1 MNLAWNAASAS
12 AAPATTDASPAT
24 MFPPSDE
31 NDTFDEN
38 ESDRQNNESPRPS
51 YPQSNVLSMA
61 MKRSMKSFASTVDT
75 SSTSSGS
82 SDDENHSKI
91 KKQPIVTPTTENSF
105 DFSDEFDENEARE
118 STSLCSRFNRTKC
131 VIVGLVM
138 VAAVAGTILVAP
150 KVAGKVNYVD
160 ETSQPTAAPDRIA
173 GTFKF
178 IKDMRGPT
186 SQGCSGTITRSFDEP
201 VVADAIRVQVKSY
214 VNWPSLRVGFT
225 DIYGQTVVPT
235 SQTSSSSHKD
245 YTCAAINGALPSEH
259 RCDSGWSWCASSART
274 GDYIDFRFDN
284 YVFLQSITFEGRQK
298 GDQWGYVQSMKIFA
312 AVQTPEPTLMPTAS
326 PTEKPKKKQRPPTL
340 VVETLSPTIAP
351 TTIDQISDPNVY
363 VPGHLTQMK
372 LGVRL
377 SNGLDIRIIAN
388 SKRPVPLNDGSR
400 SDTVFHERPDFGATF
415 KVPDSSPTNQGGWI
429 YVSNSE
435 IEKES
440 SNGQSVAGGVGR
452 ITFNRYGKVI
462 GYDMI
467 LEKTDRNCGGGTT
480 PWNTFIT
487 CEESRRTPPVG
498 HCFQVDPFSEGIQKK
513 SETRTVLGG
522 ADGGSFESFAHDLR
536 DENLPRFFVTE
547 DQADGA
553 VRRFTPATVDWD
565 NPSRMLHDE
574 KGTLDYLFLIPAD
587 EEGRNGTYQWIDNKS
602 KAGKSAQQYYP
613 NAEGIDVANGILYF
627 VSKKDEDLFILDL
640 DNFTYERKIVREEGI
655 DVSPDQLVRLGG
667 DDGIMYLTEDGG
679 AEAGIHGRDAQGRYF
694 TILESPIYKEE
705 TTGLAFSPNKK
716 HMYLAYQKNG
726 IIFDVWRKDGKKFDG
741 GSLNVKYHHQ

>member
-1 MNLAWNAASAS
+1 MDLAWNEVAAETTG
-12 AAPATTDASPAT
+12 AAATAAAAAVVVDTD
-24 MFPPSDE
+24 D
-31 NDTFDEN
+31 DFDEN
-38 ESDRQNNESPRPS
+38 EDDCKSKESPQPSYPHPKIFVDALTHWKSGSKESPKPS
-51 YPQSNVLSMA
+51 YPQPKIFVDAL
-61 MKRSMKSFASTVDT
+61 KHWKSGGDETAS
-75 SSTSSGS
+75 S
-82 SDDENHSKI
+82 H
-91 KKQPIVTPTTENSF
+91 KKSIQSQTPTTEGSF
-105 DFSDEFDENEARE
+105 DFSDEFDENEAR
-118 STSLCSRFNRTKC
+118 SSPRFSSRTKC
-131 VIVGLVM
+131 VVVGLVM
-138 VAAVAGTILVAP
+138 IVAVTGTILVAP
-150 KVAGKVNYVD
+150 KAAGRVSYIS
-160 ETSQPTAAPDRIA
+160 ETNQPTPAPGRVA

-178 IKDMRGPT
+178 IKDMKGPK
-186 SQGCSGTITRSFDEP
+186 SQGCSGSITRSFDEP
-201 VVADAIRVQVKSY
+201 IVADAIRVQVKSF

-225 DIYGQTVVPT
+225 DVNGQTVVPA
-235 SQTSSSSHKD
+235 SQTSSSSHHD
-245 YTCAAINGALPSEH
+245 YACAAINGALPSEH
-259 RCDSGWSWCASSART
+259 DCDSGWSWCAASART
-274 GDYIDFRFDN
+274 GDYIDFRFDS

-312 AVQTPEPTLMPTAS
+312 AVETPQPTLMPTMSQEQDQSLAITQA
-326 PTEKPKKKQRPPTL
+326 PTVT
-340 VVETLSPTIAP
+340 P

-388 SKRPVPLNDGSR
+388 SKRRVPFNDGTV
-400 SDTVFHERPDFGATF
+400 SDVVFHERPDYGATF
-415 KVPDSSPTNQGGWI
+415 KIPDTSKTNQGGWV

-440 SNGQSVAGGVGR
+440 SNGDKVSGGVGR
-452 ITFNRYGKVI
+452 LTFNRYGKVI
-462 GYDMI
+462 GYDRI

-487 CEESRRTPPVG
+487 CEESRQSPPVG
-498 HCFQVDPFSEGIQKK
+498 HCFQVDPFTGEMHKK
-513 SETRTVLGG
+513 SDTRTVLGG
-522 ADGGSFESFAHDLR
+522 SDGGSFESFAHDLR
-536 DENLPRFFVTE
+536 DDMLPRFFVTE

-553 VRRFTPATVDWD
+553 LRRFTPATIDWD
-565 NPSRMLHDE
+565 NPSSMLHDE
-574 KGTLDYLFLIPAD
+574 KGSLDYLFLIPSN
-587 EEGRNGTYQWIDNKS
+587 EEGRNGTYQWTNKKS
-602 KAGKSAQQYYP
+602 MARKSAQLYYP

-640 DNFTYERKIVREEGI
+640 DRGTYERKIVREEGI
-655 DVSPDQLVRLGG
+655 DVSPDQLVRLGS
-667 DDGIMYLTEDGG
+667 DDDIMYLTEDGG